1 MKVARSRLEPHRGPC
16 HIAPPCSW
24 LYAPW
29 LKFFIDAGGIG
40 EARCALAFLVTH
52 LRKTFWSEFLNMLRQ
67 PGKDDYIYI
76 YIYTPPFSMN
86 ATLSRLY
93 SREVLPQYVRR
104 SSFRAC
110 PHAASSCLRHCFGWP
125 GTVLPD
131 HVAGLK
137 LSFSFSPT
145 ER

>member
-76 YIYTPPFSMN
+76 YIYTSIFDECHSESLVQSGGP
-86 ATLSRLY
+86 
-93 SREVLPQYVRR
+93 
-104 SSFRAC
+104 
-110 PHAASSCLRHCFGWP
+110 AAICASIFFPCLSSCSFI
-125 GTVLPD
+125 
-131 HVAGLK
+131 
-137 LSFSFSPT
+137 LSEALLWLAWDCSTRSCGRAETQFLLFPT

>member
-1 MKVARSRLEPHRGPC
+1 
-16 HIAPPCSW
+16 
-24 LYAPW
+24 
-29 LKFFIDAGGIG
+29 
-40 EARCALAFLVTH
+40 
-52 LRKTFWSEFLNMLRQ
+52 
-67 PGKDDYIYI
+67 
-76 YIYTPPFSMN
+76 MN

-93 SREVLPQYVRR
+93 SRAVLPQYVRR

-137 LSFSFSPT
+137 LSFSFSRPKGDVLPT
-145 ER
+145 EVPNLNLLACRLKPS